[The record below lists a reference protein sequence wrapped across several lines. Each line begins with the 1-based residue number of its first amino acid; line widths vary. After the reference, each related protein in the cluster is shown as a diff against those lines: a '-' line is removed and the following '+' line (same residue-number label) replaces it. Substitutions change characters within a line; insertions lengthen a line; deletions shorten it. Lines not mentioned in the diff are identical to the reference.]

1 MKLRMISAKQRGS
14 GYVEG
19 WVPDSFANFANE
31 WMIGRPHAEIA
42 LVQSGQ
48 SLCVTFASECDL
60 T

>member
-1 MKLRMISAKQRGS
+1 MISAKQRES
-14 GYVEG
+14 GYAEG

-31 WMIGRPHAEIA
+31 RVIVHPHAEIA